1 MSITDNT
8 DNDFMVFWPN
18 GDTMVLN
25 STDLAEMPIDLAGRI
40 AFANLVLGIGR
51 RICAAMTLHQSADV
65 RYRLKVV
72 PIELTTA
79 DMTYGNLP

>member
-1 MSITDNT
+1 MPTPNEA

-65 RYRLKVV
+65 RYLLKVV

-79 DMTYGNLP
+79 DMTYATLP